1 MRHLV
6 VRHGQAGRRGSTGGD
21 DLLRVLTDDGKAE
34 AHALVAQHSSS
45 NSTAVWSSRAVRCV
59 ETVAPLAAALG
70 LEVRITPHLLA
81 EADPAQLL
89 GWLLALDSPVV
100 VCSHGELIGG
110 LMALLD
116 QQGLPLDAAAT
127 WPKGSTW
134 ELQID
139 HASVTHARFMPPP
152 AV

>member
-1 MRHLV
+1 VRHLV
-6 VRHGQAGRRGSTGGD
+6 VRHGQAGQRGSTGGD

-34 AHALVAQHSSS
+34 AHALVARHSSS

-89 GWLLALDSPVV
+89 DWLLALDSPVV

-116 QQGLPLDAAAT
+116 QQGLPLDAAAA

-139 HASVTHARFMPPP
+139 HAAVTRARFTPPP